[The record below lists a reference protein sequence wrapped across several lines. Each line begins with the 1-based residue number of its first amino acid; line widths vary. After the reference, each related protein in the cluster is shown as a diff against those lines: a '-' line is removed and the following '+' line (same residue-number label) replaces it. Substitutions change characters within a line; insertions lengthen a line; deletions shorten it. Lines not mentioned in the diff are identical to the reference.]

1 MGYEIIPLRL
11 VWGMKDLMLQGY
23 GIYGH
28 VEPFALKQRPH
39 FQPPALKCG
48 ECKGNRL
55 QQWTEQFGLV
65 KEYSEPANPY
75 LCAADYNAAW
85 YMEQFTSQ
93 YRLA

>member
-39 FQPPALKCG
+39 FQPPALNVVNVR
-48 ECKGNRL
+48 E
-55 QQWTEQFGLV
+55 T
-65 KEYSEPANPY
+65 
-75 LCAADYNAAW
+75 DYNNGLTIW
-85 YMEQFTSQ
+85 VGEGI
-93 YRLA
+93 